1 MSIVKI
7 QNLTKTY
14 GQLEA
19 IKGISAEI
27 QEGELFGFIGPDG
40 AGKTSLFRIL
50 TTLLKPDS
58 GLATVLGLD
67 VVEDYREIRPKLGY
81 MPGRFSLYQD
91 LSVRE
96 NMDFFASVFG
106 TTLEEN
112 YDLVK
117 PIYSQLEKFESRLA
131 GALSGGMK
139 QKLALSCALIH
150 KPELLILD
158 EPTTGVDAVSR
169 QEFWEM
175 LQHLKSQN
183 ITIIAS
189 TPYMDEAG
197 QCDRVALID
206 EGRILQIDTPQQV
219 VASYQKPLLAVKAD
233 KKYLLLQKLRAYE
246 QAASV
251 QPFGEY
257 VHYTDQREQP
267 VPEELQEYLQKKGLS
282 GVEIKSIKPDIEDS
296 FIALMQQGKNSHRS
310 AQI

>member
-1 MSIVKI
+1 MSIVSI

-14 GQLEA
+14 GKVTALDE
-19 IKGISAEI
+19 ISVEI
-27 QEGELFGFIGPDG
+27 REGELFGFIGPDG

-58 GLATVLGLD
+58 GKASVLGYD
-67 VVEDYREIRPKLGY
+67 VVDDYRQIRPLLGY

-112 YDLVK
+112 YDLVA

-189 TPYMDEAG
+189 TPYMDEAE

-206 EGRILQIDTPQQV
+206 EGHILKIDTTDKV
-219 VASYQKPLLAVKAD
+219 VAAFKKPLLAVKAD
-233 KKYLLLQKLRAYE
+233 NRYRLLKKLRDYPHAH
-246 QAASV
+246 SV

-267 VPEELQEYLQKKGLS
+267 QPEALRQYLSETGFTNIEVKPVQ
-282 GVEIKSIKPDIEDS
+282 PDIEDS
-296 FIALMQQGKNSHRS
+296 FMALMQEEMV
-310 AQI
+310 

>member
-1 MSIVKI
+1 MSLVTI
-7 QNLTKTY
+7 QNLSKTY
-14 GQLEA
+14 S
-19 IKGISAEI
+19 GITALDEI
-27 QEGELFGFIGPDG
+27 SVEIREGELFGFIGPDG

-58 GLATVLGLD
+58 GSVNVLGYD
-67 VVEDYREIRPKLGY
+67 VVKDYRKIRPLLGY

-96 NMDFFASVFG
+96 NIDFFATAFG

-112 YDLVK
+112 YDLVA
-117 PIYSQLEKFESRLA
+117 PIYSQLEKFESRAA

-150 KPELLILD
+150 KPQLLILD

-175 LQHLKSQN
+175 LQHLRSQN
-183 ITIIAS
+183 ITILAS

-206 EGRILQIDTPQQV
+206 DGKILRVDSPDEI
-219 VASYQKPLLAVKAD
+219 VASFHKPLLAVKAD
-233 KKYLLLQKLRAYE
+233 NRYQLLKVLRSYE
-246 QAASV
+246 YAHSV

-257 VHYTDQREQP
+257 IHYTDRR
-267 VPEELQEYLQKKGLS
+267 EELHPGELEKFLTDTGLTNLF
-282 GVEIKSIKPDIEDS
+282 IKPVQPDIEDS
-296 FIALMQQGKNSHRS
+296 FMALMQEED
-310 AQI
+310 

>member
-1 MSIVKI
+1 MSIVNV
-7 QNLTKTY
+7 QNLSKSY
-14 GQLEA
+14 GDVEA
-19 IKGISAEI
+19 LKSIRFKVS
-27 QEGELFGFIGPDG
+27 EGELFGFIGPDG
-40 AGKTSLFRIL
+40 AGKTTLFRIL
-50 TTLLKPDS
+50 TTLLKPDEGS
-58 GLATVLGLD
+58 VTVMGDD
-67 VVEDYREIRPKLGY
+67 VMASYRTLRTKLGY

-106 TTLEEN
+106 TTLDAN

-117 PIYSQLEKFESRLA
+117 PIYSQLEKFEDRPA

-169 QEFWEM
+169 QEFWQM
-175 LQHLKSQN
+175 LQHLKSQH

-189 TPYMDEAG
+189 TPYMDEAE

-206 EGRILQIDTPQQV
+206 KGMILKIDTPQNIV
-219 VASYQKPLLAVKAD
+219 RDFDKPLLAVKAD
-233 KKYLLLQKLRAYE
+233 NTYRLINTLREYE
-246 QAASV
+246 HADSV

-257 VHYTDQREQP
+257 LHYFDKRGKP
-267 VPEELQEYLQKKGLS
+267 DAGALRRYLEDAGFN
-282 GVEIKSIKPDIEDS
+282 EIDIKPAKPDIEDS
-296 FIALMQQGKNSHRS
+296 FMDLMQQEEAHEV
-310 AQI
+310 